1 VIVGTRGS
9 ALALWQTNHVVGRMK
24 VPVKVETI
32 VTRGDVDRKSRLQGA
47 QLEKGFFT
55 AELEAA
61 LREKRIDFAVHS
73 LKDLPTR
80 LPEDLDIAAILERAS
95 PCDRLLVR
103 EGSLGSG
110 ALPLKDG
117 ASVGASSLRRD
128 ALLKLNAPQAKAT
141 LLRGNVPTRVRKL
154 QAGDYD
160 AIILAAAGLSRLA
173 LETQGLKC
181 FDLNPKKWIPA
192 PGQGAIAIECRKG
205 DTETIAALGH
215 LLHPAT
221 ARAVRLERELLRV
234 FEGGCSAPFGAY
246 CEGDLVWLGAEV
258 NGTWRQRKLALP
270 AEPDEKFLHQ
280 AIEQVSHGESNDDES
295 WLYRPV

>member
-1 VIVGTRGS
+1 MIVGTRGS
-9 ALALWQTNHVVGRMK
+9 ALALWQTNHVVGRLS
-24 VPVKVETI
+24 VPVQVQTI
-32 VTRGDVDRKSRLQGA
+32 VTRGDVDRANRLQGA

-80 LPEDLDIAAILERAS
+80 LPEDLDIAAVLERAS

-103 EGSLGSG
+103 EDALAQS

-117 ASVGASSLRRD
+117 AKVGASSLRRD
-128 ALLKLNAPQAKAT
+128 ALLKLHAPQAKAA

-160 AIILAAAGLSRLA
+160 AIILAAAGLSRLG
-173 LETQGLKC
+173 LETQGLKV

-192 PGQGAIAIECRKG
+192 PGQGAIAIECRRG
-205 DTETIAALGH
+205 DTKTIEALQS
-215 LLHPAT
+215 LLHKPTQRAT
-221 ARAVRLERELLRV
+221 KIERELLRV

-246 CEGDLVWLGAEV
+246 CEGSTVWVGAEV
-258 NGTWRQRKLALP
+258 EGTWRQKKLAV
-270 AEPDEKFLHQ
+270 ADMPDEKFYRD
-280 AIEQVSHGESNDDES
+280 AIADISHGESNDDES
-295 WLYRPV
+295 WLYRAV